1 MTDQTFPRAARLT
14 HRPEFERVLSKG
26 QRTASALFRASLLH
40 GGERPRLG
48 ITVSRRVSTRAVVR
62 NRIRRAIRESFRRN
76 QHRLPPME
84 LVVVAR
90 FEAADATPE
99 ALRGALERLWQRV
112 AALKPPADAGTMP
125 PASDPLSDCPRP
137 ADPAPGAPEPVRP

>member
-1 MTDQTFPRAARLT
+1 MQHALLIAGPVDKPAGQLATYFVAGGLLRTSYVTRLM
-14 HRPEFERVLSKG
+14 P
-26 QRTASALFRASLLH
+26 RTARMTQHHCFY
-40 GGERPRLG
+40 G
-48 ITVSRRVSTRAVVR
+48 VSVH
-62 NRIRRAIRESFRRN
+62 N